1 LVILELETCSTIQI
15 LVGKDVTISA
25 SDRQE

>member
-1 LVILELETCSTIQI
+1 LVMLELETCSAIQI